1 MPVFA
6 APPGIPGSPDRCSM
20 QCPPRSG
27 RTDRV
32 NEWAL
37 GAAASS
43 SPSSESRYRV
53 ASAAT
58 SQQRPDSVATP
69 GHPYGVRQPRSVCA
83 VAEATAFGPAD
94 TLNSVP
100 GPHRVVAA
108 LCALT
113 LMTSACTVSPPPAP
127 QSTDTSKITTPP
139 PPKATQIIMAI
150 DSIGPGFNSHLLS
163 DQSPVNAAISSLVL
177 PSSFRPVPDPASPT
191 GSRWELD
198 TTLLESAVVTN
209 ENPFTVTYK
218 IRPEAQWTDNAPIG
232 ADDFSYLWRQMVS
245 HPGVVDPAG
254 YDLIT
259 GVQSVEGG
267 KTAVVTFSQPYPAWR
282 ELFNDILPAHIVK
295 DVPGGFAAGLA
306 RALPVTGGQFRVENI
321 DPQRDEILLAR
332 NDRYWSA
339 PAKPDQVLFRRG
351 GATAALADSIR
362 NGDTQVAQVHGGAAA
377 FAQLSAIPDVR
388 TARIVTP
395 RVMQLTLRAQQA
407 ALADSQVR
415 KAILGLVDVDLL
427 ASVGAGDDNTVTL
440 AQAQVRSPSDPGY
453 VPTAPPALTKEA
465 ALTLLANA
473 GYQVEPVETTPP
485 ATPGTPAPENNR
497 GRVTKDGVPLTL
509 VLGVAANDPTA
520 VAVANT
526 AADQLRN
533 VGIAAS
539 VAALDP
545 VALYGDALINNKVD
559 AVVGWHQAGGDLATA
574 LASRY
579 GCPALEATAVSTAT
593 PGPTSSPS
601 PSPTSNAPVP
611 PPPTTTATP
620 TTPSPAPESG
630 QLVQAP
636 SNITGICDR
645 SIQPKID
652 AALDG
657 TEDIG
662 EVINAVESRLW
673 NMSTVLPILQDTTI
687 VAAGPSVQNVCLSG
701 AVPVGIVG
709 DAGMWVKAAQ

>member
-1 MPVFA
+1 M
-6 APPGIPGSPDRCSM
+6 
-20 QCPPRSG
+20 
-27 RTDRV
+27 
-32 NEWAL
+32 
-37 GAAASS
+37 
-43 SPSSESRYRV
+43 
-53 ASAAT
+53 
-58 SQQRPDSVATP
+58 
-69 GHPYGVRQPRSVCA
+69 
-83 VAEATAFGPAD
+83 
-94 TLNSVP
+94 
-100 GPHRVVAA
+100 
-108 LCALT
+108 
-113 LMTSACTVSPPPAP
+113 
-127 QSTDTSKITTPP
+127 TPP
-139 PPKATQIIMAI
+139 PPKATQIIVAI

-198 TTLLESAVVTN
+198 TTLLDSAVVTN

-232 ADDFSYLWRQMVS
+232 ADDFWYLWRQMVS

-332 NDRYWSA
+332 NDRYWSQ

-395 RVMQLTLRAQQA
+395 RVMQLTLRAQQPS
-407 ALADSQVR
+407 LTDSQVR
-415 KAILGLVDVDLL
+415 KAILGLLDVDLL

-453 VPTAPPALTKEA
+453 VPTAPPAMTKEG
-465 ALTLLANA
+465 ALSLLANA
-473 GYQVEPVETTPP
+473 GYQVEPVETAPP
-485 ATPGTPAPENNR
+485 ATPGTPVPDNNR
-497 GRVTKDGVPLTL
+497 GRITKDGVPLTL

-545 VALYGDALINNKVD
+545 VALYGDALINNRVD

-593 PGPTSSPS
+593 PGTTSSPTS
-601 PSPTSNAPVP
+601 PQPPTNNAPVP
-611 PPPTTTATP
+611 PRPTTTPTP

-662 EVINAVESRLW
+662 EVINAVEPRLW

-687 VAAGPSVQNVCLSG
+687 VAAGPSVRNVSLSG

-709 DAGMWVKAAQ
+709 DAGKWVKTAQ

>member
-1 MPVFA
+1 
-6 APPGIPGSPDRCSM
+6 
-20 QCPPRSG
+20 
-27 RTDRV
+27 
-32 NEWAL
+32 
-37 GAAASS
+37 
-43 SPSSESRYRV
+43 
-53 ASAAT
+53 
-58 SQQRPDSVATP
+58 
-69 GHPYGVRQPRSVCA
+69 
-83 VAEATAFGPAD
+83 
-94 TLNSVP
+94 
-100 GPHRVVAA
+100 
-108 LCALT
+108 
-113 LMTSACTVSPPPAP
+113 
-127 QSTDTSKITTPP
+127 
-139 PPKATQIIMAI
+139 MAI
-150 DSIGPGFNSHLLS
+150 DSIGPGFNPHLLS

-177 PSSFRPVPDPASPT
+177 PSSFRPVPDPNSPT
-191 GSRWELD
+191 GSRWQLD
-198 TTLLESAVVTN
+198 TTLLESAEVTS
-209 ENPFTVTYK
+209 ENPLTVTFK

-232 ADDFSYLWRQMVS
+232 ADDFWYLWRQMVS
-245 HPGVVDPAG
+245 QPGVVDPAG

-267 KTAVVTFSQPYPAWR
+267 KVAVVTFSQPYPAWR
-282 ELFNDILPAHIVK
+282 ELFNNILPAHIVK
-295 DVPGGFAAGLA
+295 DVPGGFAAGLV

-321 DPQRDEILLAR
+321 DPQRDEILLFR

-339 PAKPDQVLFRRG
+339 PAKPDQVLLRRG

-395 RVMQLTLRAQQA
+395 RVMQLTLRAQQPK
-407 ALADSQVR
+407 LADSQVR
-415 KAILGLVDVDLL
+415 KAILGLLDVDLL

-453 VPTAPPALTKEA
+453 VPTAPPAMTTRG
-465 ALTLLANA
+465 ALGLLVDA

-485 ATPGTPAPENNR
+485 RTPGNPAPENNR
-497 GRVTKDGVPLTL
+497 GRITKDGVPLTL

-533 VGIAAS
+533 VGITAS
-539 VAALDP
+539 VSALDP
-545 VALYGDALINNKVD
+545 VALYGDALINNRVD

-593 PGPTSSPS
+593 PGAPP
-601 PSPTSNAPVP
+601 PSPTPTSQPPVP
-611 PPPTTTATP
+611 PRPTTTPTP
-620 TTPSPAPESG
+620 TTPSPSPDGA
-630 QLVQAP
+630 LVQAP

-645 SIQPKID
+645 SIQPNID

-657 TEDIG
+657 SKDIDD
-662 EVINAVESRLW
+662 VINAVEPRLW
-673 NMSTVLPILQDTTI
+673 NMATVLPILQDTTI
-687 VAAGPSVQNVCLSG
+687 VAAGPSVQNVSLTG

-709 DAGMWVKAAQ
+709 DAAKWVKAPQ

>member
-1 MPVFA
+1 
-6 APPGIPGSPDRCSM
+6 
-20 QCPPRSG
+20 
-27 RTDRV
+27 
-32 NEWAL
+32 
-37 GAAASS
+37 
-43 SPSSESRYRV
+43 
-53 ASAAT
+53 
-58 SQQRPDSVATP
+58 
-69 GHPYGVRQPRSVCA
+69 
-83 VAEATAFGPAD
+83 
-94 TLNSVP
+94 
-100 GPHRVVAA
+100 
-108 LCALT
+108 
-113 LMTSACTVSPPPAP
+113 
-127 QSTDTSKITTPP
+127 
-139 PPKATQIIMAI
+139 MAI
-150 DSIGPGFNSHLLS
+150 DSIGPGFNPHLLS

-177 PSSFRPVPDPASPT
+177 PSSFRPVPDPNSPT
-191 GSRWELD
+191 GSRWQLD
-198 TTLLESAVVTN
+198 TTLLESAEVTS
-209 ENPFTVTYK
+209 ENPFTVTFK

-232 ADDFSYLWRQMVS
+232 ADDFWYLWRQMVS
-245 HPGVVDPAG
+245 QPAVVDPAG

-267 KTAVVTFSQPYPAWR
+267 KVAVVTFSQPYPAWR
-282 ELFNDILPAHIVK
+282 ELFNNILPAHIVK
-295 DVPGGFAAGLA
+295 DVPGGFAAGLV

-321 DPQRDEILLAR
+321 DPQRDEILLFR

-339 PAKPDQVLFRRG
+339 PAKPDQVLLRRG

-395 RVMQLTLRAQQA
+395 RVMQLTLRAQQPK
-407 ALADSQVR
+407 LADSQVR
-415 KAILGLVDVDLL
+415 KAILGLLDVDLL

-453 VPTAPPALTKEA
+453 VPTAPPAMTTRG
-465 ALTLLANA
+465 ALGLLVDA

-485 ATPGTPAPENNR
+485 RTPGNPAPENNR
-497 GRVTKDGVPLTL
+497 GRITKDGVPLTL

-533 VGIAAS
+533 VGITAS
-539 VAALDP
+539 VSALDP
-545 VALYGDALINNKVD
+545 VALYGDALINNRVD

-593 PGPTSSPS
+593 PGAPP
-601 PSPTSNAPVP
+601 PSPTPTSQPPVP
-611 PPPTTTATP
+611 PRPTTTPTP
-620 TTPSPAPESG
+620 TTPSPSPDGA
-630 QLVQAP
+630 LVQAP

-645 SIQPKID
+645 SIQPNID

-657 TEDIG
+657 SKDIDD
-662 EVINAVESRLW
+662 VINAVEPRLW
-673 NMSTVLPILQDTTI
+673 NMATVLPILQDTTI
-687 VAAGPSVQNVCLSG
+687 VAAGPSVQNVSLTG

-709 DAGMWVKAAQ
+709 DAAKWVKAPQ

>member
-1 MPVFA
+1 MTLL
-6 APPGIPGSPDRCSM
+6 
-20 QCPPRSG
+20 SG
-27 RTDRV
+27 
-32 NEWAL
+32 
-37 GAAASS
+37 
-43 SPSSESRYRV
+43 
-53 ASAAT
+53 
-58 SQQRPDSVATP
+58 
-69 GHPYGVRQPRSVCA
+69 
-83 VAEATAFGPAD
+83 
-94 TLNSVP
+94 
-100 GPHRVVAA
+100 
-108 LCALT
+108 
-113 LMTSACTVSPPPAP
+113 CTVSPPPAP
-127 QSTDTSKITTPP
+127 QSTDTTETAAPP

-150 DSIGPGFNSHLLS
+150 DWIGPGFNPHMLA

-177 PSSFRPVPDPASPT
+177 PSSFRPVPDPKTPT

-198 TTLLESAVVTN
+198 ATLLDSAEVTSQD
-209 ENPFTVTYK
+209 PFTVTYK
-218 IRPEAQWTDNAPIG
+218 IRPEASWTDNAPIG
-232 ADDFSYLWRQMVS
+232 ADDFWYLWQQMVS
-245 HPGVVDPAG
+245 QPGVVDPAG

-295 DVPGGFAAGLA
+295 DIPGGFAAGLA

-339 PAKPDQVLFRRG
+339 PAKPDLILLRRG
-351 GATAALADSIR
+351 GDAAALADSIR
-362 NGDTQVAQVHGGAAA
+362 NGDTQVAQVHGGAAT

-395 RVMQLTLRAQQA
+395 RVMQLSLRAQQP

-415 KAILGLVDVDLL
+415 KAILGLLDVDLL
-427 ASVGAGDDNTVTL
+427 AAVGAGDDNTVTL

-453 VPTAPPALTKEA
+453 VPTAPPAISKGD
-465 ALTLLANA
+465 ALGLLIDA
-473 GYQVEPVETTPP
+473 GYEVEPVETPAPP
-485 ATPGTPAPENNR
+485 TPGTPGPDNDR
-497 GRVTKDGVPLTL
+497 GRIMKDGDPLSL
-509 VLGVAANDPTA
+509 VIGVAANDPTS

-539 VAALDP
+539 VSALDP
-545 VALYGDALINNKVD
+545 VVLYGDALANNRVD

-579 GCPALEATAVSTAT
+579 GCRALETTAVATAEPGTSAQPTPTSTTTTTSAKPSPTTTPSTAT
-593 PGPTSSPS
+593 PTS
-601 PSPTSNAPVP
+601 
-611 PPPTTTATP
+611 TTA
-620 TTPSPAPESG
+620 SPVPESG
-630 QLVQAP
+630 ELVQAP

-657 TEDIG
+657 SEPIAA
-662 EVINAVESRLW
+662 VITAVEPRLW
-673 NMSTVLPILQDTTI
+673 NLSTVLPILQDTTI
-687 VAAGPSVQNVCLSG
+687 VAAGPSVQNVKLSG
-701 AVPVGIVG
+701 AVPIGIVG
-709 DAGMWVKAAQ
+709 DAGTWVKTRQ